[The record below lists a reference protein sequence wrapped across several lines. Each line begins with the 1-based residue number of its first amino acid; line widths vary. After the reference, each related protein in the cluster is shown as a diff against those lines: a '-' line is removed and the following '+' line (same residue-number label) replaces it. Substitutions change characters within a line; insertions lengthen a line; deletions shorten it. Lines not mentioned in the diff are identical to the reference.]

1 MRKTFYLLF
10 ILLFSLS
17 LSAFAE
23 EKKPSKNMESPQ
35 PIAIITLDEME
46 QR

>member
-23 EKKPSKNMESPQ
+23 EKKPSKNMESP
-35 PIAIITLDEME
+35 
-46 QR
+46 